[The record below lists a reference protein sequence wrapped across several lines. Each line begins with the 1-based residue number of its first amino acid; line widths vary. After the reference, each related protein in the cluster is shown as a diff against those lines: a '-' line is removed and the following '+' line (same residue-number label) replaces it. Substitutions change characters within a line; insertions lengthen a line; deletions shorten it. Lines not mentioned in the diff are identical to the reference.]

1 MKKMTIKPFGD
12 FVSPPKNQTRL
23 TVPLS
28 KDQRKLKAYVASR
41 SYNRT
46 NVKLLAILLAQ
57 HNIAVTSTWTYS
69 MPMPDADMEIIK
81 DKYERNQDFHY
92 YVKERADI
100 DFVDIDRSD
109 FLVMQYPWGAGTASE
124 VAYAVARNKPVF
136 ILCDF
141 SSLDD
146 LPLSAGLVSKD
157 NICFDFAFLIN
168 RIMDTY
174 ANNISQD
181 KKSS

>member
-1 MKKMTIKPFGD
+1 MKMTSKPFGD
-12 FVSPPKNQTRL
+12 FVSPPKDQTRI

-28 KDQRKLKAYVASR
+28 RNQHKLKAYIASS

-46 NVKLLAILLAQ
+46 NVKLLALLLAQ
-57 HNIAVTSTWTYS
+57 HNVDVTSTWAYT

-92 YVKERADI
+92 YVKERAEI
-100 DFVDIDRSD
+100 DFSDIDRSD

-146 LPLSAGLVSKD
+146 LPLSAGLVPKD
-157 NICFDFAFLIN
+157 NICFDFSFLLTKIK
-168 RIMDTY
+168 DTY

-181 KKSS
+181 TKSS